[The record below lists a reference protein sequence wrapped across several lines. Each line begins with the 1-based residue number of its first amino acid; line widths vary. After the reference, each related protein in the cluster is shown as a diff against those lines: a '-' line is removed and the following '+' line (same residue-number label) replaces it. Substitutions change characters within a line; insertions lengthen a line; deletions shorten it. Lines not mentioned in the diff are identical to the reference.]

1 MAYEQFHNYG
11 GDFQSDYFKVTNLSI
26 IPCYMTWNKALLND
40 EQLEAYESYKTRP
53 EYVGL
58 TDEDRASRRKLPEA
72 YKMRPFYEQLGAG
85 IRFRVTDMVVV
96 NKQPV
101 TSIRYEYRFCIGP
114 DVEELKR
121 RGSLGL
127 ARWICDQYEV
137 PFTREDT
144 LESLAEKL
152 RTKFGSNVAI
162 LSARQW
168 NDSGLK
174 NRERREI
181 RLKLQP
187 GESTPRITNE
197 GYLVAEPM
205 TDMDIEEWKE
215 KGETYTPVTEVQLP
229 QDKPN
234 TEIEKLTEKMAQ
246 LEKMLEAATAKVEA
260 KPLAETVAEVK
271 EPAKPVV
278 KAKANVKSKS
288 A

>member
-11 GDFQSDYFKVTNLSI
+11 GDFQSDHYKVTNLSI

-40 EQLEAYESYKTRP
+40 EQLEQYDAYKTRP
-53 EYVGL
+53 EYIGL

-72 YKMRPFYEQLGAG
+72 YKMRPFYEQLASG

-101 TSIRYEYRFCIGP
+101 TSIRYEFRFCIGP
-114 DVEELKR
+114 NIEELKK

-144 LESLAEKL
+144 LDTLAEKL
-152 RTKFGSNVAI
+152 RAKFGSNVAI
-162 LSARQW
+162 LSSRQW

-181 RLKLQP
+181 TLKLQP

-205 TDMDIEEWKE
+205 TDMDIQEWLE
-215 KGETYTPVTEVQLP
+215 KGDKYEPTTEVQVP

-246 LEKMLEAATAKVEA
+246 LEKMLEAATSKVEA
-260 KPLAETVAEVK
+260 PSIAAASV
-271 EPAKPVV
+271 EPVKPVV
-278 KAKANVKSKS
+278 KAKTNVKPKGKS